1 MQSSLSHPA
10 PSAHSDGDLTD
21 TLVDTQ
27 EKLEVLG
34 AVFLL
39 IPQQGVEDFV
49 EPAGITTTAKTAR
62 LTPATSLAISKERTA
77 TCLNTATAGAV
88 STATHPAADRSVRAL
103 RRRADPFGR
112 VSPGRGPVGRSR

>member
-1 MQSSLSHPA
+1 MDACSRSGSSFRA
-10 PSAHSDGDLTD
+10 GDLTD
-21 TLVDTQ
+21 TQADTQ
-27 EKLEVLG
+27 ENLEVPG

-39 IPQQGVEDFV
+39 TPQQGVEGFV

-62 LTPATSLAISKERTA
+62 LTPATSLAISKEWTA

-88 STATHPAADRSVRAL
+88 STATNPAADRRGRAL
-103 RRRADPFGR
+103 RRLADPFGR

>member
-1 MQSSLSHPA
+1 MDGCSRSGSSFRASEG
-10 PSAHSDGDLTD
+10 DGDLTD

-49 EPAGITTTAKTAR
+49 EPAGITTTAKTAPD
-62 LTPATSLAISKERTA
+62 TGHAPGHQQGT
-77 TCLNTATAGAV
+77 
-88 STATHPAADRSVRAL
+88 DRNL
-103 RRRADPFGR
+103 PEHGYGRRRLHGDTP
-112 VSPGRGPVGRSR
+112 SR